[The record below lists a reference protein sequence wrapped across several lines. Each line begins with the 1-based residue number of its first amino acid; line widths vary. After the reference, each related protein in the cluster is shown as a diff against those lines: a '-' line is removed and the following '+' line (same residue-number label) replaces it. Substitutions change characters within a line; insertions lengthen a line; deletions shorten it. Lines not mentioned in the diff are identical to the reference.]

1 MSIMQQNCTRNILRA
16 IEMLP
21 GSEMPY
27 VIDHVKIRTNKL
39 SLINYI
45 EKFCKIPAQLV
56 VPEFKNNM
64 YLIAGHKHTGMQR
77 KYGLILCNA

>member
-1 MSIMQQNCTRNILRA
+1 
-16 IEMLP
+16 MLP

-45 EKFCKIPAQLV
+45 EKFCKIPV
-56 VPEFKNNM
+56 
-64 YLIAGHKHTGMQR
+64 
-77 KYGLILCNA
+77 